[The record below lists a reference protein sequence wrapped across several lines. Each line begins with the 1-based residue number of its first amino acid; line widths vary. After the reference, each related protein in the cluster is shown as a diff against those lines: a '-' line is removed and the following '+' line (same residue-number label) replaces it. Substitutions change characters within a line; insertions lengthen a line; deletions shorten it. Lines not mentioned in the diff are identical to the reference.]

1 MRTAAERAAPGFVMH
16 RSLSLVRHEAGLLIR
31 LTLPLLLA
39 QLSQT
44 AMGFVDTVMAG
55 RYASIDLAAVAV
67 GSSIFFP
74 VFLFLL
80 GLQSAVTPLVAQANG
95 RGDAAAVRRSLRLGM
110 VVGCTAGVVL
120 MPVLW
125 AMQPFMVW
133 MGVSAE
139 VIPIT
144 GRYLFA
150 ISWGLPLGGVFFAL
164 KGGGDGLA
172 RPRLSMIAGL
182 VGLVVNIAANYVLIH
197 GKLGLPELGGVG
209 CGWASTL
216 SLLAMLLCLA
226 GLLARSRLA
235 GTGRLFAPP
244 GSAAAGISG
253 PSTQGYLRLG
263 LPLGLALFVECSI
276 FALIALFLARLG
288 STVVA
293 AHQIALNFTSL
304 LYMLPYS
311 LATALT
317 VRTGFAI
324 GRQRVRRLA
333 RIVRTGL
340 GLALAGSTLT
350 CLCIVVFREQIAAL
364 YTSEP
369 AVRALA
375 ASLLVY
381 AAFFQPVDALQVN
394 CSGILRGCR
403 DTRVP
408 LVFMLV
414 AYWGIGLPL
423 GYGLGMA
430 EWGGMAPGPQGF
442 WIGLIVALA
451 AAALLLG
458 GRVRVTLRRL
468 EERSGSL
475 LRAGRP

>member
-1 MRTAAERAAPGFVMH
+1 
-16 RSLSLVRHEAGLLIR
+16 
-31 LTLPLLLA
+31 
-39 QLSQT
+39 
-44 AMGFVDTVMAG
+44 
-55 RYASIDLAAVAV
+55 
-67 GSSIFFP
+67 
-74 VFLFLL
+74 
-80 GLQSAVTPLVAQANG
+80 
-95 RGDAAAVRRSLRLGM
+95 
-110 VVGCTAGVVL
+110 
-120 MPVLW
+120 
-125 AMQPFMVW
+125 MVW

-139 VIPIT
+139 VIPISA
-144 GRYLFA
+144 RYLFA

-172 RPRLSMIAGL
+172 RPRLSMFAGF
-182 VGLVVNIAANYVLIH
+182 VGLAVNIVANALFIY
-197 GKLGLPELGGVG
+197 GRFGLPELGGVG
-209 CGWASTL
+209 CGWASAL
-216 SLLAMLLCLA
+216 SLLVMPLCLA
-226 GLLARSRLA
+226 WLLARSRLA

-244 GSAAAGISG
+244 RADAPASSG
-253 PSTQGYLRLG
+253 PSVRGYLRLG

-324 GRQRVRRLA
+324 GRRRVRRLA

-364 YTSEP
+364 YTAEP
-369 AVRALA
+369 AVRVLA

-430 EWGGMAPGPQGF
+430 GWGGMAPGPQGF

-451 AAALLLG
+451 AAAALLG
-458 GRVRVTLRRL
+458 GRVRVTLGRL
-468 EERSGSL
+468 EEGSGGAV
-475 LRAGRP
+475 RAGRP

>member
-1 MRTAAERAAPGFVMH
+1 MH
-16 RSLSLVRHEAGLLIR
+16 RSLSLVHHEAGLLIR
-31 LTLPLLLA
+31 LTLPLLFA

-67 GSSIFFP
+67 GSSLFFP

-95 RGDAAAVRRSLRLGM
+95 RGDAAAVRRSIRLG
-110 VVGCTAGVVL
+110 VTIGFTAGVLL
-120 MPVLW
+120 MPLLW
-125 AMQPFMVW
+125 SMRPFMVW

-139 VIPIT
+139 VIPISA
-144 GRYLFA
+144 RYLFA

-172 RPRLSMIAGL
+172 RPRLSMFAGF
-182 VGLVVNIAANYVLIH
+182 VGLAVNIVANALFIY
-197 GKLGLPELGGVG
+197 GRFGLPELGGVG
-209 CGWASTL
+209 CGWASAL
-216 SLLAMLLCLA
+216 SLLVMPLCLA
-226 GLLARSRLA
+226 WLLARSRLA

-244 GSAAAGISG
+244 RADAPASSG
-253 PSTQGYLRLG
+253 PSVRGYLRLG

-324 GRQRVRRLA
+324 GRRRVRRLA

-340 GLALAGSTLT
+340 GLALAGSSLT
-350 CLCIVVFREQIAAL
+350 CLCIVVFREQIANL
-364 YTSEP
+364 YTAEP
-369 AVRALA
+369 AVRVLA

-430 EWGGMAPGPQGF
+430 GWGGMAPGPQGF

-451 AAALLLG
+451 AAAALLG
-458 GRVRVTLRRL
+458 GRVRVTLGRL
-468 EERSGSL
+468 EEGSGGAV
-475 LRAGRP
+475 RAGRP

>member
-1 MRTAAERAAPGFVMH
+1 MH
-16 RSLSLVRHEAGLLIR
+16 RSLSLVHHEAGLLIR
-31 LTLPLLLA
+31 LTLPLLFA

-67 GSSIFFP
+67 GSSLFFP

-95 RGDAAAVRRSLRLGM
+95 RGDEAAVRRSIRLG
-110 VVGCTAGVVL
+110 VTIGFTVGVLL
-120 MPVLW
+120 MPLLW
-125 AMQPFMVW
+125 SMRPFMVW

-144 GRYLFA
+144 ARYLFA

-172 RPRLSMIAGL
+172 RPRLSMFAGF
-182 VGLVVNIAANYVLIH
+182 VGLAVNIVANALFIY
-197 GKLGLPELGGVG
+197 GRFGLPELGGVG
-209 CGWASTL
+209 CGWASAL
-216 SLLAMLLCLA
+216 SLLVMPLCLA
-226 GLLARSRLA
+226 WLLARSRLA

-244 GSAAAGISG
+244 RADAPASSG
-253 PSTQGYLRLG
+253 PSVRGYLRLG

-324 GRQRVRRLA
+324 GRRRVRRLA

-340 GLALAGSTLT
+340 GLALAGSSLT

-364 YTSEP
+364 YTAEP
-369 AVRALA
+369 AVRVLA

-408 LVFMLV
+408 LVLMLV

-430 EWGGMAPGPQGF
+430 GWGGMAPGPQGF

-451 AAALLLG
+451 AAAALLG
-458 GRVRVTLRRL
+458 GRVRVTLGRL
-468 EERSGSL
+468 EEGSGGAV
-475 LRAGRP
+475 RKGRP

>member
-1 MRTAAERAAPGFVMH
+1 MH
-16 RSLSLVRHEAGLLIR
+16 RNLSLVHHEAGLLIR
-31 LTLPLLLA
+31 LTLPLLFA

-67 GSSIFFP
+67 GSSLFFP

-95 RGDAAAVRRSLRLGM
+95 RGDAAAVRRSIRLG
-110 VVGCTAGVVL
+110 VTIGFTAGVLL
-120 MPVLW
+120 MPLLW
-125 AMQPFMVW
+125 SMRPFMVW

-144 GRYLFA
+144 ARYLFA

-172 RPRLSMIAGL
+172 RPRLSMFAGF
-182 VGLVVNIAANYVLIH
+182 VGLAVNIVANALFIY
-197 GKLGLPELGGVG
+197 GRFGLPELGGVG
-209 CGWASTL
+209 CGWASAL
-216 SLLAMLLCLA
+216 SLLVMPLCLA
-226 GLLARSRLA
+226 WLLARSRLA

-244 GSAAAGISG
+244 RADAPASSG
-253 PSTQGYLRLG
+253 PSVRGYLRLG

-324 GRQRVRRLA
+324 GRRRVRRLA

-340 GLALAGSTLT
+340 GLALAGSSLT

-364 YTSEP
+364 YTAEP
-369 AVRALA
+369 AVRVLA

-408 LVFMLV
+408 LVLMLV

-430 EWGGMAPGPQGF
+430 GWGGMAPGPQGF

-451 AAALLLG
+451 AAAALLG
-458 GRVRVTLRRL
+458 GRVRVTLGRL
-468 EERSGSL
+468 EEGSGGAV
-475 LRAGRP
+475 RAGRP

>member
-1 MRTAAERAAPGFVMH
+1 MH
-16 RSLSLVRHEAGLLIR
+16 RNLSLVHHEAGLLIR
-31 LTLPLLLA
+31 LTLPLLFA

-55 RYASIDLAAVAV
+55 RYASVDLAAVAV
-67 GSSIFFP
+67 GSSLFFP

-95 RGDAAAVRRSLRLGM
+95 RGDAAAVRRSIRLG
-110 VVGCTAGVVL
+110 VTIGFTAGVLL
-120 MPVLW
+120 MPLLW
-125 AMQPFMVW
+125 SMRPFMVW

-144 GRYLFA
+144 ARYLFA

-172 RPRLSMIAGL
+172 RPRLSMFAGF
-182 VGLVVNIAANYVLIH
+182 VGLAVNIVANALFIY
-197 GKLGLPELGGVG
+197 GRFGLPELGGVG
-209 CGWASTL
+209 CGWASAL
-216 SLLAMLLCLA
+216 SLLVMPLCLA
-226 GLLARSRLA
+226 WLLARSRLA

-244 GSAAAGISG
+244 RADAPASSG
-253 PSTQGYLRLG
+253 PSVRGYLRLG

-324 GRQRVRRLA
+324 GRRRVRRLA

-340 GLALAGSTLT
+340 GLALAGSSLT

-364 YTSEP
+364 YTAEP
-369 AVRALA
+369 AVRVLA

-408 LVFMLV
+408 LVLMLV

-430 EWGGMAPGPQGF
+430 GWGGMAPGPQGF

-451 AAALLLG
+451 AAAALLG
-458 GRVRVTLRRL
+458 GRVRVTLGRL
-468 EERSGSL
+468 EEGSGGAV
-475 LRAGRP
+475 RAGRP

>member
-1 MRTAAERAAPGFVMH
+1 MH
-16 RSLSLVRHEAGLLIR
+16 RSLSLVHHEAGLLIR
-31 LTLPLLLA
+31 LTLPLLFA

-67 GSSIFFP
+67 GSSLFFP

-95 RGDAAAVRRSLRLGM
+95 RGDEAAVRRSIRLG
-110 VVGCTAGVVL
+110 VTIGFTVGVLL
-120 MPVLW
+120 MPLLW
-125 AMQPFMVW
+125 SMRPFMVW

-139 VIPIT
+139 VIPISA
-144 GRYLFA
+144 RYLFA

-172 RPRLSMIAGL
+172 RPRLSMFAGF
-182 VGLVVNIAANYVLIH
+182 VGLAVNIVANALFIY
-197 GKLGLPELGGVG
+197 GRFGLPELGGVG
-209 CGWASTL
+209 CGWASAL
-216 SLLAMLLCLA
+216 SLLVMPLCLA
-226 GLLARSRLA
+226 WLLARSRLA

-244 GSAAAGISG
+244 RADAPASSG
-253 PSTQGYLRLG
+253 PSVRGYLRLG

-324 GRQRVRRLA
+324 GRRRVRRLA

-364 YTSEP
+364 YTAEP
-369 AVRALA
+369 AVRVLA

-430 EWGGMAPGPQGF
+430 GWGGMAPGPQGF

-451 AAALLLG
+451 AAAALLG
-458 GRVRVTLRRL
+458 GRVRVTLGRL
-468 EERSGSL
+468 EEGSGGAV
-475 LRAGRP
+475 RAGRP

>member
-1 MRTAAERAAPGFVMH
+1 MH
-16 RSLSLVRHEAGLLIR
+16 RSLSLVHHEAGLLIR
-31 LTLPLLLA
+31 LTLPLLFA

-67 GSSIFFP
+67 GSSLFFP

-95 RGDAAAVRRSLRLGM
+95 RGDAAAVRRSIRLG
-110 VVGCTAGVVL
+110 VTIGFTVGVLL
-120 MPVLW
+120 MPLLW
-125 AMQPFMVW
+125 SMRPFMVW

-144 GRYLFA
+144 ARYLFA

-172 RPRLSMIAGL
+172 RPRLSMFAGF
-182 VGLVVNIAANYVLIH
+182 VGLAVNIVANALFIY
-197 GKLGLPELGGVG
+197 GRFGLPELGGVG
-209 CGWASTL
+209 CGWASAL
-216 SLLAMLLCLA
+216 SLLVMPLCLA
-226 GLLARSRLA
+226 WLLARSRLA

-244 GSAAAGISG
+244 RADAPASSG
-253 PSTQGYLRLG
+253 PSVRGYLRLG

-324 GRQRVRRLA
+324 GRRRVRRLA

-340 GLALAGSTLT
+340 GLALAGSSLT

-364 YTSEP
+364 YTAEP
-369 AVRALA
+369 AVRVLA

-408 LVFMLV
+408 LVLMLV

-430 EWGGMAPGPQGF
+430 GLGGMAPGPQGF

-451 AAALLLG
+451 AAAALLG
-458 GRVRVTLRRL
+458 GRVRVTLGRL
-468 EERSGSL
+468 EEGSGGAV
-475 LRAGRP
+475 RAGRP

>member
-1 MRTAAERAAPGFVMH
+1 MH
-16 RSLSLVRHEAGLLIR
+16 RSLSLVHHEAGLLIR
-31 LTLPLLLA
+31 LTLPLLFA

-67 GSSIFFP
+67 GSSLFFP

-95 RGDAAAVRRSLRLGM
+95 RGDEAAVRRSIRLG
-110 VVGCTAGVVL
+110 VTIGFTVGVLL
-120 MPVLW
+120 MPLLW
-125 AMQPFMVW
+125 SMRPFMVW

-139 VIPIT
+139 VIPISA
-144 GRYLFA
+144 RYLFA

-172 RPRLSMIAGL
+172 RPRLSMFAGF
-182 VGLVVNIAANYVLIH
+182 VGLAVNIVANALFIY
-197 GKLGLPELGGVG
+197 GRFGLPELGGVG
-209 CGWASTL
+209 CGWASAL
-216 SLLAMLLCLA
+216 SLLVMPLCLA
-226 GLLARSRLA
+226 WLLARSRLA

-244 GSAAAGISG
+244 RADAPASSG
-253 PSTQGYLRLG
+253 PSVRGYLRLG

-324 GRQRVRRLA
+324 GRRRVRRLA

-364 YTSEP
+364 YTAEP
-369 AVRALA
+369 AVRVLA

-408 LVFMLV
+408 LVLMLV

-430 EWGGMAPGPQGF
+430 GLGGMAPGPQGF

-451 AAALLLG
+451 AAAALLG
-458 GRVRVTLRRL
+458 GRVRVTLGRL
-468 EERSGSL
+468 EEGSGGAV
-475 LRAGRP
+475 RAGRP

>member
-1 MRTAAERAAPGFVMH
+1 MH
-16 RSLSLVRHEAGLLIR
+16 RSLSLVHHEAGLLIR
-31 LTLPLLLA
+31 LTLPLLFA

-44 AMGFVDTVMAG
+44 AMGFVATVMAG
-55 RYASIDLAAVAV
+55 RYASVDLAAVAV

-95 RGDAAAVRRSLRLGM
+95 RGDAAAVRRSIRLG
-110 VVGCTAGVVL
+110 VTIGFTAGVLL
-120 MPVLW
+120 MPLLW
-125 AMQPFMVW
+125 SMRPFMVW

-144 GRYLFA
+144 ARYLFA
-150 ISWGLPLGGVFFAL
+150 ISWGLPMGGVFFAL

-172 RPRLSMIAGL
+172 RPRLSMFAGF
-182 VGLVVNIAANYVLIH
+182 VGLAVNIVANALFIY
-197 GKLGLPELGGVG
+197 GRFGLPELGGVG
-209 CGWASTL
+209 CGWASAL
-216 SLLAMLLCLA
+216 SLLVMPLCLA
-226 GLLARSRLA
+226 WLLARSRLA

-244 GSAAAGISG
+244 RADAPASSG
-253 PSTQGYLRLG
+253 PSVRGYLRLG

-324 GRQRVRRLA
+324 GRRRVRRLA

-364 YTSEP
+364 YTAEP
-369 AVRALA
+369 AVRVLA

-408 LVFMLV
+408 LVLMLV

-430 EWGGMAPGPQGF
+430 GLGGMAPGPQGL

-451 AAALLLG
+451 AAAALLG
-458 GRVRVTLRRL
+458 GRVRVTLGRL
-468 EERSGSL
+468 EEGSGGAV
-475 LRAGRP
+475 RAGRP

>member
-1 MRTAAERAAPGFVMH
+1 MH
-16 RSLSLVRHEAGLLIR
+16 RSLSLVHHEAGLLIR

-55 RYASIDLAAVAV
+55 RYAGIDLAAVAV
-67 GSSIFFP
+67 GSSLFFP

-95 RGDAAAVRRSLRLGM
+95 RGDEAAVRRSIRLG
-110 VVGCTAGVVL
+110 VTIGFTAGVLL
-120 MPVLW
+120 MPLLW
-125 AMQPFMVW
+125 SMRPFMVW

-144 GRYLFA
+144 ARYLFA

-172 RPRLSMIAGL
+172 RPRLSMFAGF
-182 VGLVVNIAANYVLIH
+182 VGLAVNIVANALFIY
-197 GKLGLPELGGVG
+197 GRFGLPELGGVG
-209 CGWASTL
+209 CGWASAL
-216 SLLAMLLCLA
+216 SLLVMPLCLA
-226 GLLARSRLA
+226 WLLARSRLA

-244 GSAAAGISG
+244 RADAPASSG
-253 PSTQGYLRLG
+253 PSVRGYLRLG

-364 YTSEP
+364 YTAEP
-369 AVRALA
+369 AVRVLA

-408 LVFMLV
+408 LVLMLV

-430 EWGGMAPGPQGF
+430 GLGGMAPGPQGF

-451 AAALLLG
+451 AAAALLG
-458 GRVRVTLRRL
+458 GRVRVTLGRL
-468 EERSGSL
+468 EEGSGGAV
-475 LRAGRP
+475 RKGRP

>member
-1 MRTAAERAAPGFVMH
+1 MH
-16 RSLSLVRHEAGLLIR
+16 RSLSLVHHEAGLLIR
-31 LTLPLLLA
+31 LTLPLLFA

-67 GSSIFFP
+67 GSSLFFP

-95 RGDAAAVRRSLRLGM
+95 RGDEAAVRRSIRLG
-110 VVGCTAGVVL
+110 VTIGFTVGVLL
-120 MPVLW
+120 MPLLW
-125 AMQPFMVW
+125 SMRPFMVW

-139 VIPIT
+139 VIPISA
-144 GRYLFA
+144 RYLFA

-172 RPRLSMIAGL
+172 RPRLSMFAGF
-182 VGLVVNIAANYVLIH
+182 VGLAVNIVANALFIY
-197 GKLGLPELGGVG
+197 GRFGLPELGGVG
-209 CGWASTL
+209 CGWASAL
-216 SLLAMLLCLA
+216 SLLVMPLCLA
-226 GLLARSRLA
+226 WLLARSRLA

-244 GSAAAGISG
+244 RADAPASSG
-253 PSTQGYLRLG
+253 PSVRGYLRLG

-324 GRQRVRRLA
+324 GRRRVRRLA

-364 YTSEP
+364 YTAEP
-369 AVRALA
+369 AVRVLA

-430 EWGGMAPGPQGF
+430 GWGGMAPGPQGF

-451 AAALLLG
+451 AAAALLG
-458 GRVRVTLRRL
+458 GRVRVTLGRL
-468 EERSGSL
+468 EEGSGGAV
-475 LRAGRP
+475 RKGRP

>member
-1 MRTAAERAAPGFVMH
+1 MH
-16 RSLSLVRHEAGLLIR
+16 RSLSLVHHEAGLLIR
-31 LTLPLLLA
+31 LTLPLLFA

-67 GSSIFFP
+67 GSSLFFP

-95 RGDAAAVRRSLRLGM
+95 RGDEAAVRRSIRLG
-110 VVGCTAGVVL
+110 VTIGFTVGVLL
-120 MPVLW
+120 MPLLW
-125 AMQPFMVW
+125 SMRPFMVW

-139 VIPIT
+139 VIPISA
-144 GRYLFA
+144 RYLFA

-172 RPRLSMIAGL
+172 RPRLSMFAGFI
-182 VGLVVNIAANYVLIH
+182 GLAVNIVANALFIY
-197 GKLGLPELGGVG
+197 GRFGLPELGGVG
-209 CGWASTL
+209 CGWASAL
-216 SLLAMLLCLA
+216 SLLVMPLCLA
-226 GLLARSRLA
+226 WLLARSRLA

-244 GSAAAGISG
+244 RADAPASSG
-253 PSTQGYLRLG
+253 PSVRGYLRLG

-324 GRQRVRRLA
+324 GRRRVRRLA

-340 GLALAGSTLT
+340 GLALAGSSLT

-364 YTSEP
+364 YTAEP
-369 AVRALA
+369 AVRVLA

-408 LVFMLV
+408 LVLMLV

-430 EWGGMAPGPQGF
+430 GWGGMAPGPQGF

-451 AAALLLG
+451 AAAALLG
-458 GRVRVTLRRL
+458 GRVRVTLGRL
-468 EERSGSL
+468 EEGSGGAV
-475 LRAGRP
+475 RAGRP

>member
-1 MRTAAERAAPGFVMH
+1 MH
-16 RSLSLVRHEAGLLIR
+16 RSLSLVHHEAGLLIR
-31 LTLPLLLA
+31 LTLPLLFA

-67 GSSIFFP
+67 GSSLFFP

-95 RGDAAAVRRSLRLGM
+95 RGDEAAVRRSIRLG
-110 VVGCTAGVVL
+110 VTIGFTVGVLL
-120 MPVLW
+120 MPLLW
-125 AMQPFMVW
+125 SMRPFMVW

-139 VIPIT
+139 VIPISA
-144 GRYLFA
+144 RYLFA

-172 RPRLSMIAGL
+172 RPRLSMFAGFI
-182 VGLVVNIAANYVLIH
+182 GLAVNIVANALFIY
-197 GKLGLPELGGVG
+197 GRFGLPELGGVG
-209 CGWASTL
+209 CGWASAL
-216 SLLAMLLCLA
+216 SLLVMPLCLA
-226 GLLARSRLA
+226 WLLARSRLA

-244 GSAAAGISG
+244 RADAPASSG
-253 PSTQGYLRLG
+253 PSVRGYLRLG

-324 GRQRVRRLA
+324 GRRRVRRLA

-364 YTSEP
+364 YTAEP
-369 AVRALA
+369 AVRVLA

-430 EWGGMAPGPQGF
+430 GWGGMAPGPQGF

-451 AAALLLG
+451 AAAALLG
-458 GRVRVTLRRL
+458 GRVRVTLGRL
-468 EERSGSL
+468 EEGSGGAV
-475 LRAGRP
+475 RKGRP

>member
-1 MRTAAERAAPGFVMH
+1 MH
-16 RSLSLVRHEAGLLIR
+16 RNLSLVHHEAGLLIR
-31 LTLPLLLA
+31 LTLPLLFA

-67 GSSIFFP
+67 GSSLFFP

-95 RGDAAAVRRSLRLGM
+95 RGDAAAVRRSIRLG
-110 VVGCTAGVVL
+110 VTIGFTAGVLL
-120 MPVLW
+120 MPLLW
-125 AMQPFMVW
+125 SMRPFMVW

-144 GRYLFA
+144 ARYLFA

-172 RPRLSMIAGL
+172 RPRLSMFAGFI
-182 VGLVVNIAANYVLIH
+182 GLAVNIVANALFIY
-197 GKLGLPELGGVG
+197 GRFGLPELGGVG
-209 CGWASTL
+209 CGWASAL
-216 SLLAMLLCLA
+216 SLLVMPLCLA
-226 GLLARSRLA
+226 WLLARSRLA

-244 GSAAAGISG
+244 RADAPASSG
-253 PSTQGYLRLG
+253 PSVRGYLRLG

-324 GRQRVRRLA
+324 GRRRVRRLA

-364 YTSEP
+364 YTAEP
-369 AVRALA
+369 AVRVLA

-430 EWGGMAPGPQGF
+430 GWGGMAPGPQGF

-451 AAALLLG
+451 AAAALLG
-458 GRVRVTLRRL
+458 GRVRVTLGRL
-468 EERSGSL
+468 EEGSGGAV
-475 LRAGRP
+475 RKGRP

>member
-1 MRTAAERAAPGFVMH
+1 MH
-16 RSLSLVRHEAGLLIR
+16 RNLSLVHHEAGLLIR
-31 LTLPLLLA
+31 LTLPLLFA

-67 GSSIFFP
+67 GSSLFFP

-95 RGDAAAVRRSLRLGM
+95 RGDAAAVRRSIRLG
-110 VVGCTAGVVL
+110 VTIGFTAGVLL
-120 MPVLW
+120 MPLLW
-125 AMQPFMVW
+125 SMRPFMVW

-144 GRYLFA
+144 ARYLFA

-172 RPRLSMIAGL
+172 RPRLSMFAGFI
-182 VGLVVNIAANYVLIH
+182 GLAVNIVANALFIY
-197 GKLGLPELGGVG
+197 GRFGLPELGGVG
-209 CGWASTL
+209 CGWASAL
-216 SLLAMLLCLA
+216 SLLVMPLCLA
-226 GLLARSRLA
+226 WLLARSRLA

-244 GSAAAGISG
+244 RADAPASSG
-253 PSTQGYLRLG
+253 PSVRGYLRLG

-364 YTSEP
+364 YTAEP
-369 AVRALA
+369 AVRVLA

-408 LVFMLV
+408 LVLMLV

-430 EWGGMAPGPQGF
+430 GLGGMAPGPQGF

-451 AAALLLG
+451 AAAALLG
-458 GRVRVTLRRL
+458 GRVRVTLGRL
-468 EERSGSL
+468 EEGSGGAV
-475 LRAGRP
+475 RAGRP

>member
-1 MRTAAERAAPGFVMH
+1 MH
-16 RSLSLVRHEAGLLIR
+16 RNLSLVHHEAGLLIR
-31 LTLPLLLA
+31 LTLPLLFA

-67 GSSIFFP
+67 GSSLFFP

-95 RGDAAAVRRSLRLGM
+95 RGDEAAVRRSIRLG
-110 VVGCTAGVVL
+110 VTIGFTVGVLL
-120 MPVLW
+120 MPLLW
-125 AMQPFMVW
+125 SMRPFMVW

-144 GRYLFA
+144 ARYLFA

-172 RPRLSMIAGL
+172 RPRLSMFAGF
-182 VGLVVNIAANYVLIH
+182 VGLAVNIVANALFIY
-197 GKLGLPELGGVG
+197 GRFGLPELGGVG
-209 CGWASTL
+209 CGWASAL
-216 SLLAMLLCLA
+216 SLLVMPLCLA
-226 GLLARSRLA
+226 WLLVRSRLA

-244 GSAAAGISG
+244 RADAPASSG
-253 PSTQGYLRLG
+253 PSVRGYLRLG

-364 YTSEP
+364 YTAEP
-369 AVRALA
+369 AVRVLA

-430 EWGGMAPGPQGF
+430 GWGGMAPGPQGF

-451 AAALLLG
+451 AAAALLG
-458 GRVRVTLRRL
+458 GRVRVTLGRL
-468 EERSGSL
+468 EEGSGGAV
-475 LRAGRP
+475 RAGRP

>member
-1 MRTAAERAAPGFVMH
+1 MH
-16 RSLSLVRHEAGLLIR
+16 RSLSLVHHEAGLLIR
-31 LTLPLLLA
+31 LTLPLLFA

-67 GSSIFFP
+67 GSSLFFP

-95 RGDAAAVRRSLRLGM
+95 RGDEAAVRRSIRLG
-110 VVGCTAGVVL
+110 VTIGFTVGVLL
-120 MPVLW
+120 MPLLW
-125 AMQPFMVW
+125 SMRPFMVW

-139 VIPIT
+139 VIPISA
-144 GRYLFA
+144 RYLFA

-172 RPRLSMIAGL
+172 RPRLSMFAGF
-182 VGLVVNIAANYVLIH
+182 VGLAVNIVANALFIY
-197 GKLGLPELGGVG
+197 GRFGLPELGGVG
-209 CGWASTL
+209 CGWASAL
-216 SLLAMLLCLA
+216 SLLVMPLCLA
-226 GLLARSRLA
+226 WLLARSRLA

-244 GSAAAGISG
+244 RADAPASSG
-253 PSTQGYLRLG
+253 PSVRGYLRLG

-324 GRQRVRRLA
+324 GRRRVRRLA

-340 GLALAGSTLT
+340 GLALAGSSLT

-364 YTSEP
+364 YTAEP
-369 AVRALA
+369 AVRVLA

-408 LVFMLV
+408 LVLMLV

-430 EWGGMAPGPQGF
+430 GLGGMAPGPQGF

-451 AAALLLG
+451 AAAALLG
-458 GRVRVTLRRL
+458 GRVRVTLGRL
-468 EERSGSL
+468 EEGSGGAV
-475 LRAGRP
+475 RAGRP

>member
-1 MRTAAERAAPGFVMH
+1 MH
-16 RSLSLVRHEAGLLIR
+16 RSLSLVHHEAGLLIR
-31 LTLPLLLA
+31 LTLPLLFA

-67 GSSIFFP
+67 GSSLFFP

-95 RGDAAAVRRSLRLGM
+95 RGDEAAVRRSIRLG
-110 VVGCTAGVVL
+110 VTIGFTVGVLL
-120 MPVLW
+120 MPLLW
-125 AMQPFMVW
+125 SMRPFMVW

-144 GRYLFA
+144 ARYLFA

-172 RPRLSMIAGL
+172 RPRLSMFAGFI
-182 VGLVVNIAANYVLIH
+182 GLAVNIVANALFIY
-197 GKLGLPELGGVG
+197 GRFGLPELGGVG
-209 CGWASTL
+209 CGWASAL
-216 SLLAMLLCLA
+216 SLLVMPLCLA
-226 GLLARSRLA
+226 WLLARSRLA

-244 GSAAAGISG
+244 RADAPASSG
-253 PSTQGYLRLG
+253 PSVRGYLRLG

-340 GLALAGSTLT
+340 GLALAGSSLT

-364 YTSEP
+364 YTAEP
-369 AVRALA
+369 AVRVLA

-430 EWGGMAPGPQGF
+430 GWGGMAPGPQGF

-451 AAALLLG
+451 AAAALLG
-458 GRVRVTLRRL
+458 GRVRVTLGRL
-468 EERSGSL
+468 EEGSGGAV
-475 LRAGRP
+475 RAGRP

>member
-1 MRTAAERAAPGFVMH
+1 MH
-16 RSLSLVRHEAGLLIR
+16 RSLSLVHHEAGLLIR
-31 LTLPLLLA
+31 LTLPLLFA

-67 GSSIFFP
+67 GSSLFFP

-95 RGDAAAVRRSLRLGM
+95 RGDAAAVRRSIRLG
-110 VVGCTAGVVL
+110 VTIGFTAGVLL
-120 MPVLW
+120 MPLLW
-125 AMQPFMVW
+125 SMRPFMVW

-144 GRYLFA
+144 ARYLFA

-172 RPRLSMIAGL
+172 RPRLSMFAGF
-182 VGLVVNIAANYVLIH
+182 VGLAVNIVANALFIY
-197 GKLGLPELGGVG
+197 GRFGLPELGGVG
-209 CGWASTL
+209 CGWASAL
-216 SLLAMLLCLA
+216 SLLVMPLCLA
-226 GLLARSRLA
+226 WLLARSRLA

-244 GSAAAGISG
+244 RADAPASSG
-253 PSTQGYLRLG
+253 PSVRGYLRLG

-317 VRTGFAI
+317 VHTGFAI
-324 GRQRVRRLA
+324 GRRRVRRLA

-340 GLALAGSTLT
+340 GLALAGSSLT

-364 YTSEP
+364 YTAEP
-369 AVRALA
+369 AVRVLA

-408 LVFMLV
+408 LVLMLV

-430 EWGGMAPGPQGF
+430 GLGGMAPGPQGF

-451 AAALLLG
+451 AAAALLG
-458 GRVRVTLRRL
+458 GRVRVTLGRL
-468 EERSGSL
+468 EERSGGL

>member
-1 MRTAAERAAPGFVMH
+1 MD
-16 RSLSLVRHEAGLLIR
+16 RSLSLALHEAGLLLR
-31 LTLPLLLA
+31 LTLPMLLA

-95 RGDAAAVRRSLRLGM
+95 RGDAAAVRQAIRLGM
-110 VVGCTAGVVL
+110 AVGFVGGVLL
-120 MPVLW
+120 MPLLW
-125 AMQPFMVW
+125 SMQPFMMW
-133 MGVSAE
+133 MGLSAE

-144 GRYLFA
+144 DRYLFA
-150 ISWGLPLGGVFFAL
+150 LSWGLPLGGVFFAL

-172 RPRLSMIAGL
+172 WPRLSMFAGFT
-182 VGLVVNIAANYVLIH
+182 GLGVNITANYLLIY
-197 GKLGLPELGGVG
+197 GKLGLPALGGVG
-209 CGWASTL
+209 CGWATTL
-216 SLLAMLLCLA
+216 SLLAMLLCMG
-226 GLLARSRLA
+226 GLLARSRPGLA
-235 GTGRLFAPP
+235 GLFVPAEKGSP
-244 GSAAAGISG
+244 GWSMS
-253 PSTQGYLRLG
+253 PVRGYLRLG
-263 LPLGLALFVECSI
+263 LPLGLTLFVECSI

-324 GRQRVRRLA
+324 GQRQVRRLM
-333 RIVRTGL
+333 RIVHTGL
-340 GLALAGSTLT
+340 GLALTGSILT

-364 YTSEP
+364 YTAEP
-369 AVRALA
+369 GVRALA

-381 AAFFQPVDALQVN
+381 AAFFQPVDALQVT

-408 LVFMLV
+408 LAMMLV

-423 GYGLGMA
+423 GYGLGL
-430 EWGGMAPGPQGF
+430 GGLGGLEPGPQGF
-442 WIGLIVALA
+442 WIGLIIALA
-451 AAALLLG
+451 AAAVLLG

-468 EERSGSL
+468 EKERSNDG

>member
-1 MRTAAERAAPGFVMH
+1 MH
-16 RSLSLVRHEAGLLIR
+16 RNLSLVHHEAGLLIR
-31 LTLPLLLA
+31 LTLPLLFA

-55 RYASIDLAAVAV
+55 RYAGIDLAAVAV
-67 GSSIFFP
+67 GSSLFFP

-95 RGDAAAVRRSLRLGM
+95 RGDAAAVRRSIRLG
-110 VVGCTAGVVL
+110 VTIGFTAGVLL
-120 MPVLW
+120 MPLLW
-125 AMQPFMVW
+125 SMRPFMVW

-144 GRYLFA
+144 ARYLFA

-172 RPRLSMIAGL
+172 RPRLSMFAGF
-182 VGLVVNIAANYVLIH
+182 VGLAVNIVANALFIY
-197 GKLGLPELGGVG
+197 GRFGLPELGGVG
-209 CGWASTL
+209 CGWASAL
-216 SLLAMLLCLA
+216 SLLVMPLCLA
-226 GLLARSRLA
+226 WLLARSRLA

-244 GSAAAGISG
+244 RADAPASSG
-253 PSTQGYLRLG
+253 PSVRGYLRLG

-364 YTSEP
+364 YTAEP
-369 AVRALA
+369 AVRVLA

-408 LVFMLV
+408 LVLMLV

-430 EWGGMAPGPQGF
+430 GLGGMAPGPQGF

-451 AAALLLG
+451 AAAALLG
-458 GRVRVTLRRL
+458 GRVRVTLGRL
-468 EERSGSL
+468 EEGSGGAV
-475 LRAGRP
+475 RAGRP

>member
-1 MRTAAERAAPGFVMH
+1 MH
-16 RSLSLVRHEAGLLIR
+16 RSLSLVHHEAGLLIR
-31 LTLPLLLA
+31 LTLPLLFA

-67 GSSIFFP
+67 GSSLFFP

-95 RGDAAAVRRSLRLGM
+95 RGDEAAVHRSIRLG
-110 VVGCTAGVVL
+110 VTIGFTVGVLL
-120 MPVLW
+120 MPLLW
-125 AMQPFMVW
+125 SMRPFMVW

-144 GRYLFA
+144 ARYLFA

-172 RPRLSMIAGL
+172 RPRLSMFAGF
-182 VGLVVNIAANYVLIH
+182 VGLAVNIVANALFIY
-197 GKLGLPELGGVG
+197 GRFGLPELGGVG
-209 CGWASTL
+209 CGWASAL
-216 SLLAMLLCLA
+216 SLLVMPLCLA
-226 GLLARSRLA
+226 WLLARSRLA

-244 GSAAAGISG
+244 RADAPASSG
-253 PSTQGYLRLG
+253 PSVRGYLRLG

-324 GRQRVRRLA
+324 GRRRVRRLA

-364 YTSEP
+364 YTAEP
-369 AVRALA
+369 AVRVLA

-430 EWGGMAPGPQGF
+430 GWGGMAPGPQGF

-451 AAALLLG
+451 AAAALLG
-458 GRVRVTLRRL
+458 GRVRVTLGRL
-468 EERSGSL
+468 EEGSGGAV
-475 LRAGRP
+475 RAGRP

>member
-1 MRTAAERAAPGFVMH
+1 MH
-16 RSLSLVRHEAGLLIR
+16 RSLSLVHHEAGLLIR
-31 LTLPLLLA
+31 LTLPLLFA

-67 GSSIFFP
+67 GSSLFFP

-95 RGDAAAVRRSLRLGM
+95 RGDEAAVRRSIRLG
-110 VVGCTAGVVL
+110 VTIGFTVGVLL
-120 MPVLW
+120 MPLLW
-125 AMQPFMVW
+125 SMRPFMVW

-144 GRYLFA
+144 ARYLFA

-172 RPRLSMIAGL
+172 RPRLSMFAGF
-182 VGLVVNIAANYVLIH
+182 VGLAVNIVANALFIY
-197 GKLGLPELGGVG
+197 GRFGLPELGGVG
-209 CGWASTL
+209 CGWASAL
-216 SLLAMLLCLA
+216 SLLVMPLCLA
-226 GLLARSRLA
+226 WLLARSRLA

-244 GSAAAGISG
+244 RADAPASSG
-253 PSTQGYLRLG
+253 PSVRGYLRLG

-324 GRQRVRRLA
+324 GRRRVRRLA

-340 GLALAGSTLT
+340 GLALAGSSLT
-350 CLCIVVFREQIAAL
+350 CLCIVVFREQIANL
-364 YTSEP
+364 YTAEP
-369 AVRALA
+369 AVRVLA

-408 LVFMLV
+408 LVLMLV

-430 EWGGMAPGPQGF
+430 GWGGMAPGPQGF

-451 AAALLLG
+451 AAAALLG
-458 GRVRVTLRRL
+458 GRVRVTLGRL
-468 EERSGSL
+468 EEGSGGAV
-475 LRAGRP
+475 RAGRP

>member
-1 MRTAAERAAPGFVMH
+1 MH
-16 RSLSLVRHEAGLLIR
+16 RNLSLVHHEAGLLIR
-31 LTLPLLLA
+31 LTLPLLFA

-67 GSSIFFP
+67 GSSLFFP

-95 RGDAAAVRRSLRLGM
+95 RGDEAAVRRSIRLG
-110 VVGCTAGVVL
+110 VTIGFTAGVLL
-120 MPVLW
+120 MPLLW
-125 AMQPFMVW
+125 SMRPFMVW

-144 GRYLFA
+144 ARYLFA

-172 RPRLSMIAGL
+172 RPRLSMFAGF
-182 VGLVVNIAANYVLIH
+182 VGLAVNIVANALFIY
-197 GKLGLPELGGVG
+197 GRFGLPELGGVG
-209 CGWASTL
+209 CGWASAL
-216 SLLAMLLCLA
+216 SLLVMPLCLA
-226 GLLARSRLA
+226 WLLARSRLA

-244 GSAAAGISG
+244 RADAPASSG
-253 PSTQGYLRLG
+253 PSVRGYLRLG

-324 GRQRVRRLA
+324 GRRRVRRLA

-340 GLALAGSTLT
+340 GLALAGSSLT

-364 YTSEP
+364 YTAEP
-369 AVRALA
+369 AVRVLA

-408 LVFMLV
+408 LVLMLV

-430 EWGGMAPGPQGF
+430 GWGGMAPGPQGF

-451 AAALLLG
+451 AAAALLG
-458 GRVRVTLRRL
+458 GRVRVTLGRL
-468 EERSGSL
+468 EEGSGGAV
-475 LRAGRP
+475 RAGRP